1 MGIEV
6 SAPKPERL
14 RPVAVLLCEDL
25 PVPGLNGYSTY
36 NHAFVRYLEARDFDA
51 HLVISGPRLPAPIF
65 RPRRRLGCTKL
76 QIHVPGTIR
85 LGDWHLAAHP
95 RTLVRSVYR
104 WLLDTVGGA
113 WARRL
118 ASWRGVSQSKT
129 AYIGRYLSEPDLRR
143 LAPLFARLDPDYVF
157 VDTIFRARI
166 VQSLPNRTRTL
177 LIAHD
182 VFHKRCRSLAER
194 GMTAVPPVSP
204 EQEQTILGAFD
215 LLLAISDEDAS
226 DLGQLMPI
234 AKIVAL
240 PAPVDA
246 KPIKPRAG
254 TESRILYL
262 GSHAPHN
269 VDGLRWFLEHV
280 WPRVHEVRNDLV
292 LDVAG
297 EACLAFTPG
306 IPGVVLHGRVQDL
319 SELAANALFAINP
332 VRAGSGMKIKMLDYF
347 AFGLPCIT
355 TSVGAAGFPPADD
368 SPIEVCDDPVDFAA
382 TVLQWAGDFGLRERL
397 HENARRYVARFSSEA
412 FFARLDAALTH

>member
-1 MGIEV
+1 M
-6 SAPKPERL
+6 SAPKTERL
-14 RPVAVLLCEDL
+14 RPVAVFLCEDL

-36 NHAFVRYLEARDFDA
+36 NHAFVKYLESREFEA

-65 RPRRRLGCTKL
+65 RPRRRLGCTRL
-76 QIHVPGTIR
+76 QIHVPGTVR
-85 LGDWHLAAHP
+85 LGEWRLVTHP
-95 RTLVRSVYR
+95 RALIRSVYR
-104 WLLDTVGGA
+104 WLLDSVGGA

-118 ASWRGVSQSKT
+118 ANWRGASQSK
-129 AYIGRYLSEPDLRR
+129 AVFIGRCLSEPDLRR
-143 LAPLFARLDPDYVF
+143 LAPLFARLAPHYVF

-166 VQSLPNRTRTL
+166 VNWLPNRTRTL

-182 VFHKRCRSLAER
+182 VFYKRCQSLEAR
-194 GMTAVPPVSP
+194 GITAVPPVTP
-204 EQEQTILGAFD
+204 EQEQAMLGGFD
-215 LLLAISDEDAS
+215 VLLAISDEDAL
-226 DLGQLMPI
+226 DLGNLMPI

-246 KPIKPRAG
+246 RPIKPRGAS
-254 TESRILYL
+254 ESRILYL

-269 VDGLRWFLEHV
+269 VDGLRWFLENV
-280 WPRVHEVRNDLV
+280 WPRVREVRNDFI

-319 SELAANALFAINP
+319 SELAATALFAINP

-355 TSVGAAGFPPADD
+355 TSVGAAGFPPTDD
-368 SPIEVCDDPVDFAA
+368 SPLEICDDPVDFAA
-382 TVLQWAGDFGLRERL
+382 AVLQWGGDQALREHLRK
-397 HENARRYVARFSSEA
+397 NARRYVERFSIDA
-412 FFARLDAALTH
+412 FFARLDTALDR